1 MGKRTVSDDKK
12 VVVKSLV
19 DSGLSYRKVNEVTGV
34 SLGLISKIVKEFE
47 GNRELVEWYRENKAG
62 VLAKAQLS
70 NIALQ
75 SAIRDSITEEDL
87 KSWTPDQKARWYSA
101 LNISYG
107 IQFDKERLMLGE
119 STENVA
125 QIIKTINYIKEQRI
139 LEGRAM
145 KQQVAIEKDKQ
156 SFKGGK

>member
-1 MGKRTVSDDKK
+1 MGKAVSDDKK

-19 DSGLSYRKVNEVTGV
+19 DSGLSYRKINEVTGV

-75 SAIRDSITEEDL
+75 NAIRDSITDEDL

-101 LNISYG
+101 LNISFG
-107 IQFDKERLMLGE
+107 IQFDKEEIERSKG
-119 STENVA
+119 VDD
-125 QIIKTINYIKEQRI
+125 INKVLDAI
-139 LEGRAM
+139 LKAREVLRG
-145 KQQVAIEKDKQ
+145 Q
-156 SFKGGK
+156 G